1 MKEIDSKMLNEVRNN
16 PIAQVLFGAMGITD
30 KELDKLDEELKKKES
45 SEVEKQSECENSSC
59 DDLKKNNNEYDSTLT
74 KEEVLAILK
83 EWESVEKE
91 VYRLDK

>member
-45 SEVEKQSECENSSC
+45 SEVEEPVECEKSSC

-83 EWESVEKE
+83 E
-91 VYRLDK
+91 